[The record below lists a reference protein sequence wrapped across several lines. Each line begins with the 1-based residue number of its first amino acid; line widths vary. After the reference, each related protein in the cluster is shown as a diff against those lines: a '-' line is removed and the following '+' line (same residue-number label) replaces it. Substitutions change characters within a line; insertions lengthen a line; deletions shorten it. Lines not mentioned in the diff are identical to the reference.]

1 MEEFKWN
8 LKFPVHLHHNTGE
21 FVQLK
26 KNPSQRFWGKNCP
39 KSIQILLNPKY
50 LNRAWK
56 RGAAL
61 GAENSETKERW
72 KSKFL
77 DLKFLTDSSGS
88 WGFWN
93 SFSWSFRAKQSK
105 FFFLIIPNC
114 ERENRE
120 EESELSP
127 APQEFPPKAQS
138 SKSRRKSIQNQRNHP
153 KTWTKKNPEFLICYL
168 RSPTAGNF
176 IQGEFLCPGTFPVPS
191 VFAGFCE
198 PEWKESLFLLQIQI
212 YKELHWEGALIKE
225 FLMNWFRISH

>member
-77 DLKFLTDSSGS
+77 DLKFLTDSLGS

-168 RSPTAGNF
+168 RSPL
-176 IQGEFLCPGTFPVPS
+176 QGILSRVSFYVLEHFLSP
-191 VFAGFCE
+191 
-198 PEWKESLFLLQIQI
+198 LFLQDSVNLSEKNHYSSSKSRFTKNCIG
-212 YKELHWEGALIKE
+212 KEL
-225 FLMNWFRISH
+225 